1 MANGPDQP
9 HTYDPLDPGTF
20 RFRATLFLM
29 VAAIL
34 LGVVTLAA
42 RMQAP
47 DDADL
52 AIALVGVLPVYAAML
67 AAAWGMRESFA
78 WGETAAIGIMWVFV
92 VEGAV
97 STLVACVALPAPRVD
112 IPLLGIGAALV
123 LWTSAGSRDRRDL
136 SEGQQGCA
144 AVLIVLAVLGVV
156 WPYVMS
162 QALSGR

>member
-20 RFRATLFLM
+20 KFKATLFLV
-29 VAAIL
+29 VASIL
-34 LGVVTLAA
+34 LGVVAIAA
-42 RMQAP
+42 RMRAP

-52 AIALVGVLPVYAAML
+52 AVALVGVLPVYAAML

-78 WGETAAIGIMWVFV
+78 WGEAAAIGLMWVFV

-97 STLVACVALPAPRVD
+97 STLAACVASPAPRVN

-123 LWTSAGSRDRRDL
+123 LWTSAGSRDRREL

-144 AVLIVLAVLGVV
+144 AILIVLAVLGVL
-156 WPYVMS
+156 WPHMMS
-162 QALSGR
+162 QSFSGR

>member
-1 MANGPDQP
+1 MANEPDQP

-20 RFRATLFLM
+20 KFRATLFLV
-29 VAAIL
+29 VASIL
-34 LGVVTLAA
+34 LGVVTIAA
-42 RMQAP
+42 RMRAP

-52 AIALVGVLPVYAAML
+52 AVALVGVLPVYAAML
-67 AAAWGMRESFA
+67 AAAWGMRGSFA

-97 STLVACVALPAPRVD
+97 STMVACVASPAPRVN
-112 IPLLGIGAALV
+112 IPLLGIGAAVV
-123 LWTSAGSRDRRDL
+123 LWTSAGSRDWREL

-144 AVLIVLAVLGVV
+144 AILIVLAVLGVL

-162 QALSGR
+162 QVLSGH